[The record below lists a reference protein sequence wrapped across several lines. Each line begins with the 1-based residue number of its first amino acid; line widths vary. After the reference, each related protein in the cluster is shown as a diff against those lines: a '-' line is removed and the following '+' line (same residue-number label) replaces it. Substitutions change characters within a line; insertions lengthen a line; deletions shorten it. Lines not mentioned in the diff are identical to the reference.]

1 MEILLSRETKQ
12 ILGQRMYQSMSLLQ
26 MGAEELEEYMHEL
39 SLENPLIDEKPRKA
53 DTYIA
58 SSGCGR
64 VRMQNGQDLELPIPD
79 KVRNTLKMSLNEQI
93 QFYHLPES
101 TAAALRLLLLNLDE
115 KGFLPE
121 NITGTKEWKKKPQ
134 AFAEALTVLQSLEPS
149 GVGARNISE
158 CLCLQLERMGKKET
172 LAYVICKEYLQHLV
186 KSHFNHISKA
196 LNVEESK
203 VIEAK
208 KLIASLNPVP
218 SNGFDD
224 GKYTIW
230 AVPDVEIA
238 YDGGEPVVVKLD
250 SYMPE
255 YTINQYYEQMGS
267 RKDLSEEES
276 GYLREKIN
284 QAKWALDCVDRR
296 KEMIVACAEVMA
308 QEQREFFE
316 TGGKIHPCSMN
327 DIANKLG
334 VHPSTVSRTVKNKY
348 IACRWGIVPMSRLF
362 TQEIGGGTSEEIT
375 EAIKNIIRE
384 EDPKHPLSDNALCKS
399 LSERGFEV
407 ARRTV
412 AKYRDEAGIP
422 PATGRKKR

>member
-12 ILGQRMYQSMSLLQ
+12 ILGQRMYQSMNLLQ
-26 MGAEELEEYMHEL
+26 MGIEELEGYMHEL
-39 SLENPLIDEKPRKA
+39 SLENPLIDEKPRNA
-53 DTYIA
+53 DSFIA

-64 VRMQNGQDLELPIPD
+64 VRMPNGQNLDLPIPD
-79 KVRNTLKMSLNEQI
+79 KMRNTLKMSLNEQLR
-93 QFYHLPES
+93 FLHLPEA
-101 TAAALRLLLLNLDE
+101 TAAAVRLLLLNLDE

-121 NITGTKEWKKKPQ
+121 EIAETKEWKKNPQ
-134 AFAEALTVLQSLEPS
+134 VFADALTVLQSLEPS

-158 CLCLQLERMGKKET
+158 SLCLQLERMGKKDT
-172 LAYVICKEYLQHLV
+172 LEYVICKNYLHHLV
-186 KSHFNHISKA
+186 KSHFNHISKS
-196 LNVEESK
+196 LNIEERK
-203 VIEAK
+203 VMEAK

-224 GKYTIW
+224 GTYTIW
-230 AVPDVEIA
+230 ATPDVEIVF
-238 YDGGEPVVVKLD
+238 DDGEPVVVKLD
-250 SYMPE
+250 SYMPK
-255 YTINQYYEQMGS
+255 YTINQYYEQLGS
-267 RKDLSEEES
+267 RNDLSEEES

-284 QAKWALDCVDRR
+284 QAKWALGCIDRR

-316 TGGKIHPCSMN
+316 TGSNIRPCSMN
-327 DIANKLG
+327 DIASKLD

-362 TQEIGGGTSEEIT
+362 TQEVGGGTSGEIT
-375 EAIKNIIRE
+375 EAIKSIIRE
-384 EDPKHPLSDNALCKS
+384 EDPKHPLSDNALCRS